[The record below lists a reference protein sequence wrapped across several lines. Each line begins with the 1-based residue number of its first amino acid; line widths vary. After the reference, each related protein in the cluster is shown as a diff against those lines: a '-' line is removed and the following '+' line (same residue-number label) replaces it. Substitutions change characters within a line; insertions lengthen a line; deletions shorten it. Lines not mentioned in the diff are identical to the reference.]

1 MRKLFKNFNILGLIA
16 FIAAGI
22 MAISWTE
29 MKQNEEGLWYE
40 VEITDLDHPE
50 KAENQKIK
58 GLYPGPNPGDAPT
71 GDCSSGQEILCAV
84 KLEVNSSTFPAT
96 MEEAEADPS
105 VEIIATE
112 HRD

>member
-1 MRKLFKNFNILGLIA
+1 MKKLFKNFNILGLVA

-29 MKQNEEGLWYE
+29 VKQNEEGLWYE
-40 VEITDLDHPE
+40 VEVTDLQDADNPS
-50 KAENQKIK
+50 KQKIK

-71 GDCSSGQEILCAV
+71 GVCSSGQEILCAV

-96 MEEAEADPS
+96 MEEAEADPG

>member
-29 MKQNEEGLWYE
+29 MKQKEEAKWYP
-40 VEITDLDHPE
+40 VELTEGGNSNNLEDYEIGTTPISE
-50 KAENQKIK
+50 
-58 GLYPGPNPGDAPT
+58 PT
-71 GDCSSGQEILCAV
+71 GDCSTIGEILCAV
-84 KLEVNSSTFPAT
+84 QLEVSSSTFPAN
-96 MEEAEADPS
+96 MAEAEANPD
-105 VEIIATE
+105 VEIVETR